1 VSAIAVPE
9 SGRAWERVFQSALAE
24 FRRRCQLR
32 EGVFLPATAFPQEY
46 RAQVPAR
53 LAARDAI
60 RLGTLA
66 AGRRKD
72 GVDLWRPL
80 PTLGDAHYRLRI
92 YSTEQRALDTVMPLL
107 QNLNLHVIDQVQY
120 RLGWQEQR
128 MFLRSFTVAPAGDSL
143 PDLVRTRKPLLEA
156 LDALL
161 TGKLENDALNGLIL
175 STGLSWKEV
184 DVFRAYHN
192 YYSQLGKRFSRFRFH
207 QALFHNPG
215 VTRLL
220 FRYFAT
226 RFQPREPSES
236 AAQREE
242 VLSAIRQDL
251 AAALNEVTDTSED
264 HILRDL
270 FNLID
275 ATLRTNFYR
284 RWDDPDYFVSL
295 KICGLGV
302 IDMPTPRPLFE
313 IYVHSVVMEGIHL
326 RGAAVARGGIRWSDR
341 PDDLR
346 VEILD
351 LMQTQMTK
359 NALIVPQG
367 AKGGFVVKTPC
378 RDPEECERRA
388 EEAYS
393 TFIRGLLD
401 VTDNRTESGVV
412 HPPRVVPYDD
422 ADPYLVVAADKG
434 TARLSDRANAI
445 AREYGF
451 WLGDA
456 FASGGS
462 HGFHHKRLGITAWGA
477 WECVRRHFLELGRD
491 IENEAITV
499 VGIGS
504 MDGDVFGNG
513 MLWSKNILLL
523 AAFSGQHIF
532 LDPNPD
538 PERSYRER
546 RRLFELPNSTWADY
560 DVRVISPGG
569 GVFPRAAKEIAL
581 SAPVR
586 AWLGLRHRAIDGE
599 GLVRALLAA
608 PVDLLWL
615 GGIGTYVKAG
625 AETHEEVG
633 DRVNDAVRI
642 DGSQVRA
649 TVVAEGANLGFT
661 QKGRIEFALA
671 GGHINT
677 DAVDNSAGVD
687 LSDHEVNLKILL
699 GLLQEA
705 GVVADEE
712 HRNRLIEDFTADVCE
727 SVLQDNRSQ
736 SLCLSLDRER
746 CRRDPEPFLE
756 LADRLENAALLD
768 RACASFPSRK
778 EVQARFGQGL
788 VRPELAVLM
797 AYAKLAWKRALLEAG
812 DFLDDEW
819 AGQMLTEY
827 FPVPVRDRYAFF
839 LRKHP
844 LAREIAATV
853 ICNRIVDQA
862 GSAFLVRIDELE
874 PTSVAHLAGAY
885 LCFDAALGGDAV
897 QKKVTALAGRLD
909 TSRQYGLLLERED
922 MLVAFCDWAIREE
935 CSLRPNPA
943 VVEGWRSDLGAYLDY
958 RQKSLRDD
966 ERSAFVERRAEMLG
980 LGFSETEA
988 LLFALGPH
996 LRDFPMI
1003 ASLARSV
1010 GAPLPQVAAL
1020 TDGIAGWLG
1029 TQRCLTLLGGI
1040 RPRDRWEW
1048 RAQAA
1053 LSERFRA
1060 AAGRLARALWR
1071 DGYRDPAVFFTEPGM
1086 RRRRAKL
1093 RRLLEELDEIP
1104 SLSLAPFAVLSAEVE
1119 ALIDGAE

>member
-1 VSAIAVPE
+1 M
-9 SGRAWERVFQSALAE
+9 FQSALDR
-24 FRRRCQLR
+24 FRRRCRLR
-32 EGVFLPATAFPQEY
+32 SGLVLPATAFPREY
-46 RAQVPAR
+46 RTQVPPW

-60 RLGTLA
+60 RLGALVEQ
-66 AGRRKD
+66 GRN

-92 YSTEQRALDTVMPLL
+92 YSTEQRALDAVMPLL

-120 RLGWQEQR
+120 RLGWQER
-128 MFLRSFTVAPAGDSL
+128 RLFLRSFTVAPRGEPP
-143 PDLVRTRKPLLEA
+143 PDLVRTRKPVLEA

-161 TGKLENDALNGLIL
+161 AGKLENDALNGLIL

-242 VLSAIRQDL
+242 ILLTIRQDL

-284 RWDDPDYFVSL
+284 RRDDPDYFISL
-295 KICGLGV
+295 KISGLGV
-302 IDMPTPRPLFE
+302 IDMPAPRPLFE
-313 IYVHSVVMEGIHL
+313 IYVHSVAMEGIHL

-367 AKGGFVVKTPC
+367 AKGGFVIKTSC

-401 VTDNRTESGVV
+401 VTDNRTETGVV
-412 HPPRVVPYDD
+412 HPPRVISYDD

-434 TARLSDRANAI
+434 TAHLSDRANAI

-462 HGFHHKRLGITAWGA
+462 HGFHHKRLGITARGA

-491 IENEAITV
+491 IENESITA

-569 GVFPRAAKEIAL
+569 GVFPRAAKEITL

-712 HRNRLIEDFTADVCE
+712 HRNRLIEDWTTDVCE
-727 SVLQDNRSQ
+727 SVLRDNRSQ

-768 RACASFPSRK
+768 RTCESFPSRK
-778 EVQARFGQGL
+778 EVQARSGQGL

-797 AYAKLAWKRALLEAG
+797 AYAKLAWKRTLLEAG

-819 AGQMLTEY
+819 AGQMLSEY
-827 FPVPVRDRYAFF
+827 FPVPVRQRYAPF
-839 LRKHP
+839 LCKHP
-844 LAREIAATV
+844 LAREIVATV
-853 ICNRIVDQA
+853 VCNRIVDQA

-874 PTSVAHLAGAY
+874 PTTAAHLAGAY

-897 QKKVTALAGRLD
+897 REKVTGLVGRLD
-909 TSRQYGLLLERED
+909 TSRQYGLLLEWED
-922 MLVAFCDWAIREE
+922 TLAAFCDWAIREE
-935 CSLRPNPA
+935 RGLRPNPT
-943 VVEGWRSDLGAYLDY
+943 VVEGWRTDLGTYLDY
-958 RQKSLRDD
+958 REKSLRND
-966 ERSAFVERRAEMLG
+966 ERSAFAERRAEMLG

-996 LRDFPMI
+996 LRDFPMM
-1003 ASLARSV
+1003 AGLARSV
-1010 GAPLPQVAAL
+1010 GAPLSRVAAL
-1020 TDGIAGWLG
+1020 TDGIAGLLG
-1029 TQRCLTLLGGI
+1029 TSKCLTLLGGI
-1040 RPRDRWEW
+1040 RPRDRWER

-1053 LSERFRA
+1053 LAERFRA
-1060 AAGRLARALWR
+1060 AAGHLARALWR
-1071 DGYRDPAVFFTEPGM
+1071 DGYRDPTAFFAEPEM

-1093 RRLLEELDEIP
+1093 SRLLEELDETP
-1104 SLSLAPFAVLSAEVE
+1104 SLSLAPFAVLSAEVD
-1119 ALIDGAE
+1119 AIIDRTE